1 MIKITFPDNK
11 VREYES
17 GVCSLNIAKSIS
29 NSLAQEVLSVTV
41 NNELFDLTRP
51 INSDAS
57 IKFHKWD
64 DLEGK
69 HAFWH
74 SSAHILAEAIEFYYP
89 GTKFGIGPVIENG
102 FYYDV
107 DLPEGIVIT
116 DSDLPKL
123 EQKILELSQQ
133 KNSFTREEISKANA
147 ISLFTKKN
155 DPLKL
160 ELINELEDGTIT
172 LYRQGNFTDL
182 CRGPHLPHTGYIKAV
197 KLLSL
202 AGAYWRGNEKNKM
215 LTRVYG
221 VAFAT
226 EKELK
231 DYLNQQAE
239 AEKRDH
245 RKLGKELDLFVFSD
259 LVGKGLP
266 LLTPKGAI
274 IRQELERF
282 ITDEETKRGYL
293 RTYTP
298 DMAKVELYKKSGHWQ
313 HYQDNMYPPMNIDG
327 EEYVLRPMTCPHQFM
342 IYASRPRSYRELP
355 LRYAEIAKQYRKEQS
370 GELSGL
376 IRVMAFS
383 LADAH
388 IICRPDQVE
397 EEFKGVLELIE
408 YVMKTFGIDDYWYR
422 FSKWDPKDKKK
433 YVNKPKEWK
442 ETQAQMKKILDKI
455 KTKYAEAEGEAA
467 FYGPKLDIQL
477 RNVNGKEETAFT
489 VQIDFDLPEKFDLT
503 YIDEKG
509 NKKRPMA
516 IHRSSIGCL
525 ERTMAF
531 LIEHYAGAFPVW
543 LSPVQAQIIPI
554 SQKFNAYAE
563 KVAKRL
569 KEENIRTELNDSDET
584 LGRKIR
590 HGELQKIPYLLIVG
604 EKEQKAKLVAVRDRK
619 KGDLGPV
626 KVNKFVGKIKDEI
639 EKKK

>member
-1 MIKITFPDNK
+1 MPQKEEPQLERIRHSLSHLMSMAIMEIYP
-11 VREYES
+11 EAGL
-17 GVCSLNIAKSIS
+17 GV
-29 NSLAQEVLSVTV
+29 
-41 NNELFDLTRP
+41 
-51 INSDAS
+51 
-57 IKFHKWD
+57 
-64 DLEGK
+64 
-69 HAFWH
+69 
-74 SSAHILAEAIEFYYP
+74 
-89 GTKFGIGPVIENG
+89 GPAIENG
-102 FYYDV
+102 CDQDYG
-107 DLPEGIVIT
+107 LPEPI
-116 DSDLPKL
+116 SPELLPKL
-123 EQKILELSQQ
+123 EKRIKELIKQNIRFEQ
-133 KNSFTREEISKANA
+133 HNMSFSEA
-147 ISLFTKKN
+147 
-155 DPLKL
+155 LKL
-160 ELINELEDGTIT
+160 YKKDPYKSEVIRELKKAGEKKVSF
-172 LYRQGNFTDL
+172 YRSDWFENL
-182 CRGPHLPHTGYIKAV
+182 CKGPHV
-197 KLLSL
+197 KLTKEINPKAFKLTKI

>member
-1 MIKITFPDNK
+1 MPQKEEPQLEKIRHSLSHLMSMAVMEIYP
-11 VREYES
+11 EAGL
-17 GVCSLNIAKSIS
+17 GV
-29 NSLAQEVLSVTV
+29 
-41 NNELFDLTRP
+41 
-51 INSDAS
+51 
-57 IKFHKWD
+57 
-64 DLEGK
+64 
-69 HAFWH
+69 
-74 SSAHILAEAIEFYYP
+74 
-89 GTKFGIGPVIENG
+89 GPAIENG
-102 FYYDV
+102 FYQDYG
-107 DLPEGIVIT
+107 LPKPISPEL
-116 DSDLPKL
+116 LPKL
-123 EQKILELSQQ
+123 EKRIKELIKQNIRFEQ
-133 KNSFTREEISKANA
+133 HNMSFSEA
-147 ISLFTKKN
+147 
-155 DPLKL
+155 LKL
-160 ELINELEDGTIT
+160 YKKDPYKSEVIRELKKAGEKKVSF
-172 LYRQGNFTDL
+172 YRSDWFENL
-182 CRGPHLPHTGYIKAV
+182 CKGPHV
-197 KLLSL
+197 KLTKEINPKAFKLTKI

-221 VAFAT
+221 VAFET

-282 ITDEETKRGYL
+282 ITDEETRRGYL

-455 KTKYAEAEGEAA
+455 KAKYAEAEGEAA

-531 LIEHYAGAFPVW
+531 LVEHYAGAFPVW

-619 KGDLGPV
+619 RGNLSKDSGAM
-626 KVNKFVGKIKDEI
+626 KVDKFIEKIKDEI

>member
-1 MIKITFPDNK
+1 MPQKEEPQLEKIRHSLSHLMSMAIMEIYP
-11 VREYES
+11 EAGL
-17 GVCSLNIAKSIS
+17 GV
-29 NSLAQEVLSVTV
+29 
-41 NNELFDLTRP
+41 
-51 INSDAS
+51 
-57 IKFHKWD
+57 
-64 DLEGK
+64 
-69 HAFWH
+69 
-74 SSAHILAEAIEFYYP
+74 
-89 GTKFGIGPVIENG
+89 GPAIENG
-102 FYYDV
+102 FYQDYG
-107 DLPEGIVIT
+107 LPKPISPEL
-116 DSDLPKL
+116 LPKL
-123 EQKILELSQQ
+123 EKRIKELIKQNVRFEQ
-133 KNSFTREEISKANA
+133 HNMSFSEA
-147 ISLFTKKN
+147 
-155 DPLKL
+155 LKL
-160 ELINELEDGTIT
+160 YKKDPYKSEVIRELKKAGEKKVSF
-172 LYRQGNFTDL
+172 YRSDWFENL
-182 CRGPHLPHTGYIKAV
+182 CKGPHV
-197 KLLSL
+197 KLTKEINPKAFKLTKI

-221 VAFAT
+221 VAFET

>member
-1 MIKITFPDNK
+1 MPQKEEPQLERIRHSLSHLMSMAIMEIYP
-11 VREYES
+11 EAGL
-17 GVCSLNIAKSIS
+17 GV
-29 NSLAQEVLSVTV
+29 
-41 NNELFDLTRP
+41 
-51 INSDAS
+51 
-57 IKFHKWD
+57 
-64 DLEGK
+64 
-69 HAFWH
+69 
-74 SSAHILAEAIEFYYP
+74 
-89 GTKFGIGPVIENG
+89 GPAIENG
-102 FYYDV
+102 FYQDYG
-107 DLPEGIVIT
+107 LPKPISPEL
-116 DSDLPKL
+116 LPKL
-123 EQKILELSQQ
+123 EKRIKELIKQNIRFEQ
-133 KNSFTREEISKANA
+133 HNMSFSEA
-147 ISLFTKKN
+147 
-155 DPLKL
+155 LKL
-160 ELINELEDGTIT
+160 YKKDPYKSEVIRELKKAGEKKVSF
-172 LYRQGNFTDL
+172 YRSDWFENL
-182 CRGPHLPHTGYIKAV
+182 CKGPHV
-197 KLLSL
+197 KLTKEINPKAFKLTKI

>member
-1 MIKITFPDNK
+1 MPQKEEPQLEKIRHSLSHLMSMAIMEIYP
-11 VREYES
+11 EAGL
-17 GVCSLNIAKSIS
+17 GV
-29 NSLAQEVLSVTV
+29 
-41 NNELFDLTRP
+41 
-51 INSDAS
+51 
-57 IKFHKWD
+57 
-64 DLEGK
+64 
-69 HAFWH
+69 
-74 SSAHILAEAIEFYYP
+74 
-89 GTKFGIGPVIENG
+89 GPAIENG
-102 FYYDV
+102 FYQDYG
-107 DLPEGIVIT
+107 LPEPI
-116 DSDLPKL
+116 SPELLPKL
-123 EQKILELSQQ
+123 EKRIKELIKQNIRFEQ
-133 KNSFTREEISKANA
+133 HNMSFSEA
-147 ISLFTKKN
+147 
-155 DPLKL
+155 LKL
-160 ELINELEDGTIT
+160 YKKDPYKSEVIRELKKAGEKKVSF
-172 LYRQGNFTDL
+172 YRSDWFENL
-182 CRGPHLPHTGYIKAV
+182 CKGPHV
-197 KLLSL
+197 KLTKEINPKAFKLTKI

>member
-1 MIKITFPDNK
+1 M
-11 VREYES
+11 
-17 GVCSLNIAKSIS
+17 
-29 NSLAQEVLSVTV
+29 
-41 NNELFDLTRP
+41 
-51 INSDAS
+51 
-57 IKFHKWD
+57 
-64 DLEGK
+64 
-69 HAFWH
+69 
-74 SSAHILAEAIEFYYP
+74 
-89 GTKFGIGPVIENG
+89 
-102 FYYDV
+102 
-107 DLPEGIVIT
+107 
-116 DSDLPKL
+116 
-123 EQKILELSQQ
+123 
-133 KNSFTREEISKANA
+133 
-147 ISLFTKKN
+147 
-155 DPLKL
+155 
-160 ELINELEDGTIT
+160 
-172 LYRQGNFTDL
+172 
-182 CRGPHLPHTGYIKAV
+182 
-197 KLLSL
+197 
-202 AGAYWRGNEKNKM
+202 
-215 LTRVYG
+215 
-221 VAFAT
+221 
-226 EKELK
+226 
-231 DYLNQQAE
+231 
-239 AEKRDH
+239 
-245 RKLGKELDLFVFSD
+245 GKELDLFVFSD

>member
-1 MIKITFPDNK
+1 MPQKEEPQLERIRHSLSHLMSMAIMEIYP
-11 VREYES
+11 EAGL
-17 GVCSLNIAKSIS
+17 GV
-29 NSLAQEVLSVTV
+29 
-41 NNELFDLTRP
+41 
-51 INSDAS
+51 
-57 IKFHKWD
+57 
-64 DLEGK
+64 
-69 HAFWH
+69 
-74 SSAHILAEAIEFYYP
+74 
-89 GTKFGIGPVIENG
+89 GPAIENG
-102 FYYDV
+102 FYQDYG
-107 DLPEGIVIT
+107 LPEPI
-116 DSDLPKL
+116 SPELLPKL
-123 EQKILELSQQ
+123 EKRIKELIKQNIRFEQ
-133 KNSFTREEISKANA
+133 HNMSFSEA
-147 ISLFTKKN
+147 
-155 DPLKL
+155 LKL
-160 ELINELEDGTIT
+160 YKKDPYKSEVIRELKKAGEKKVSF
-172 LYRQGNFTDL
+172 YRSDWFENL
-182 CRGPHLPHTGYIKAV
+182 CKGPHV
-197 KLLSL
+197 KLTKEINPKAFKLTKI